1 MNRPMTEARLY
12 AVGDVRVG
20 EADQPTAGP
29 GESLVRVTAVG
40 LCGSDLHWFDE
51 GGIGDA
57 QLASPLVLGHEFGG
71 VVVGGARDGQRVA
84 VDPARPCGVC
94 ARCREGNVNLC
105 PTVVFAGHGTQDGG
119 LREYVAWPDRLLH
132 PVPPAVSDEAVAMLE
147 PLGVALHS
155 FDLGHVRLGASVAV
169 VGCGPIG
176 LLLLQ
181 LARAAGCDP
190 VIAVEPLAHRRNR
203 AVELG
208 ADVVLEPTA
217 GLPGALA
224 DAGVPDG
231 VDVAFEIA
239 GTDPAVDVAMRLARP
254 GGRVV
259 LAGIPA
265 TDSTTFPASVARR
278 KGLTFALVRRMKE
291 TYPRALRMVERGL
304 VDVDSIVSHRFAL
317 SNVAEAF
324 ATAAARTGHKVIVVP
339 TQPSS

>member
-1 MNRPMTEARLY
+1 MREARLY

-20 EADQPTAGP
+20 EAERPTPGP

-57 QLASPLVLGHEFGG
+57 RLATPLVLGHEFGG
-71 VVVGGARDGQRVA
+71 VVVGGVLDGQRVA

-94 ARCREGNVNLC
+94 ARCREGNANLC
-105 PTVVFAGHGTQDGG
+105 PSMAFAGHGTQDGG
-119 LREYVAWPDRLLH
+119 LREYVVWPDRLLH
-132 PVPPAVSDEAVAMLE
+132 PVPPAVSDEAAAMLE

-181 LARAAGCDP
+181 LARAAGCGR
-190 VIAVEPLAHRRNR
+190 VIAVEPLAHRRTR
-203 AVELG
+203 AAELG
-208 ADVVLEPTA
+208 ADLVLDPAADVAE
-217 GLPGALA
+217 ALA
-224 DAGVPDG
+224 DAGIPDG
-231 VDVAFEIA
+231 VDVAFEVA
-239 GTDPAVDVAMRLARP
+239 GTDLAVSMAMRLARA
-254 GGRVV
+254 GARVV

-265 TDSTTFPASVARR
+265 ADSTTFPASVARR
-278 KGLTFALVRRMKE
+278 KGLTIALVRRMKE

-304 VDVDSIVSHRFAL
+304 VDVDSIVTHRFAL
-317 SNVAEAF
+317 SDVAEAF
-324 ATAAARTGHKVIVVP
+324 ATAAARTGHKTIVVP
-339 TQPSS
+339 